1 VQTTLNGTDVGL
13 PATRMAPSVIPVRVR
28 GTLSLFPV
36 GVDHGGVY
44 VDKTEIVSA
53 LEGRVKKPNL
63 SGCLCM
69 ICDAEAMIVIQTKL
83 LDGREEL
90 GRRYFCADHYGS
102 LSVHIYKMVAYEL
115 AEK

>member
-1 VQTTLNGTDVGL
+1 
-13 PATRMAPSVIPVRVR
+13 M
-28 GTLSLFPV
+28 
-36 GVDHGGVY
+36 
-44 VDKTEIVSA
+44 DKTEIVSA

-90 GRRYFCADHYGS
+90 GSRYFCADHYGS
-102 LSVHIYKMVAYEL
+102 LAVHISKMVAYEL